1 MTANFRCE
9 KNVLFYRLVERTGI
23 IYLSGLVRD
32 GSRYSSS
39 LPRGKCFTLIVRF
52 PNQGRQPE
60 DIEIWTHSNETLA
73 TVRRRI
79 MARVKS
85 ANQTSALTVSAAGN
99 SSLIQSQVVGHQQQ
113 QVQQQQQQQ
122 QQQSGMKLDLYL
134 NNELIEPSEGFRLV
148 ADLPLRDKTVS
159 YSFLC

>member
-1 MTANFRCE
+1 M
-9 KNVLFYRLVERTGI
+9 V
-23 IYLSGLVRD
+23 
-32 GSRYSSS
+32 
-39 LPRGKCFTLIVRF
+39 VRF

-85 ANQTSALTVSAAGN
+85 ANQTVTLAASTAGN

-113 QVQQQQQQQ
+113 PIQQQ

-148 ADLPLRDKTVS
+148 ADLPLRDKTVT
-159 YSFLC
+159 YSNLRLISFQIVWSKKKIFSRC

>member
-1 MTANFRCE
+1 
-9 KNVLFYRLVERTGI
+9 
-23 IYLSGLVRD
+23 
-32 GSRYSSS
+32 
-39 LPRGKCFTLIVRF
+39 
-52 PNQGRQPE
+52 
-60 DIEIWTHSNETLA
+60 
-73 TVRRRI
+73 

>member
-1 MTANFRCE
+1 M
-9 KNVLFYRLVERTGI
+9 V
-23 IYLSGLVRD
+23 
-32 GSRYSSS
+32 
-39 LPRGKCFTLIVRF
+39 VRF

-85 ANQTSALTVSAAGN
+85 ANQTVTLAASTAGN
-99 SSLIQSQVVGHQQQ
+99 SSLIQSQVVGHQQPI
-113 QVQQQQQQQ
+113 QQQ

-148 ADLPLRDKTVS
+148 ADLPLRDKTVT
-159 YSFLC
+159 YSNL